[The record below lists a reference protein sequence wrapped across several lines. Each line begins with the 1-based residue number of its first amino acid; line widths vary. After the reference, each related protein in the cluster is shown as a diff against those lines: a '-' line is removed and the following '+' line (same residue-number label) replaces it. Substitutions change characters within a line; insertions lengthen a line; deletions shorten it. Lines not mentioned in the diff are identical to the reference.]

1 MGKKKY
7 AMGLRPKWVNE
18 ILSINE
24 GDKIIR
30 ESFDVR
36 VHQKCPNPMGVCT
49 TWDALLLT
57 IKIKGSI

>member
-1 MGKKKY
+1 
-7 AMGLRPKWVNE
+7 MGLRPKWVNE